1 MEKLKIIILMLLL
14 SAASY
19 GQTAKQVLD
28 KTAAGRHQQNTSEVP
43 SHLLAQGSKGGKS
56 EHLRRHCREG
66 AGSFT
71 SPRRQASVW
80 FDGKTQWTYVK
91 GNDEVN
97 VSNPTESELASINP
111 YHFIYMY
118 QNGYTGT
125 VQKKGSSYEVHLT
138 ATGKKS
144 HQELTSRLTGRPA
157 HPEQISFVSRK
168 RLDLPSTSGSSRQ
181 PISAMPTSASTRRTS
196 PRRR

>member
-1 MEKLKIIILMLLL
+1 MRKQVFIYFLFALLPL
-14 SAASY
+14 SA
-19 GQTAKQVLD
+19 QTAKQVLD
-28 KTAAGRHQQNTSEVP
+28 KTAALVANKQGARAAFSIKGGNFNTSGDIAV
-43 SHLLAQGSKGGKS
+43 KG
-56 EHLRRHCREG
+56 RMFR
-66 AGSFT
+66 AT
-71 SPRRQASVW
+71 TPQATIW

-125 VQKKGSSYEVHLT
+125 VQKKGSSYEVHLK

-144 HQELTSRLTGRPA
+144 
-157 HPEQISFVSRK
+157 ISEAYVTVDRK
-168 RLDLPSTSGSSRQ
+168 
-181 PISAMPTSASTRRTS
+181 TSAPSQIRFKQKSGWTTIDIRQFKTTKLSDAMFRFNSKDFPTAEVIDL
-196 PRRR
+196 R